1 VRAQVLGL
9 RQWGLHIERGAHDGR
24 HDLVHAG
31 EPPVDRGQAHPGAAS
46 DLVPAQPVSSH
57 LLEQLQSGDDDGAV
71 DGGVGH
77 DVELEFDKT
86 LLVLNKA
93 SLTVDGQLVDSE
105 LIHYGEREL
114 NTQLP
119 DGTSVTVAVFSGMVG
134 ELTKAQL
141 RGDDGS
147 WVDLTPR

>member
-1 VRAQVLGL
+1 MSQMTRYGST
-9 RQWGLHIERGAHDGR
+9 IN
-24 HDLVHAG
+24 
-31 EPPVDRGQAHPGAAS
+31 
-46 DLVPAQPVSSH
+46 
-57 LLEQLQSGDDDGAV
+57 
-71 DGGVGH
+71 GH

-141 RGDDGS
+141 QGEDGS
-147 WVDLTPR
+147 WVDLAPR